1 MFDQETIY
9 LQSIK
14 GTIALSSLGNLMMV
28 VAKFS
33 LIVLTVLRS
42 KTIEISAPEYK
53 TENELIIPTS
63 KEGGLQR
70 CSD

>member
-1 MFDQETIY
+1 
-9 LQSIK
+9 
-14 GTIALSSLGNLMMV
+14 MMV